1 MTTNRISHL
10 RRRCALLVGLTLV
23 LVLGGCS
30 LMFPSRHRASPDVA
44 PLSDE
49 QSRAQVVDPAKEIVK
64 ATGLHVAYATFAWEW
79 CNDQGEPPYHGRVDM
94 TFDIPEG
101 TDRNAFFRQ
110 ISATM
115 AKQPG
120 WGTGAAPGMRP
131 HGENLHKDNITIT
144 MGPAPNNGGSIQLL
158 GECRNMNDHRN
169 DSGWH
174 DITDEI
180 AGG

>member
-1 MTTNRISHL
+1 
-10 RRRCALLVGLTLV
+10 
-23 LVLGGCS
+23 
-30 LMFPSRHRASPDVA
+30 
-44 PLSDE
+44 
-49 QSRAQVVDPAKEIVK
+49 
-64 ATGLHVAYATFAWEW
+64 
-79 CNDQGEPPYHGRVDM
+79 
-94 TFDIPEG
+94 
-101 TDRNAFFRQ
+101 
-110 ISATM
+110 M